1 MNLEPFIV
9 FFALMHLRQVWYK
22 SSRNSIQRWPAS
34 LDQKDAV
41 FLQWTGT
48 GGPIDFKF
56 SSHEISKH
64 TLWLLPPIFS
74 TIHLSKSRGE
84 SHWTMPLL
92 KFDFTLSH
100 QPLVQWHNTLQASS
114 RSSWP
119 SQIYCSL
126 SAGLPLQD
134 LGCTLQTSSLLNR
147 TFSFSSTRGQNTS
160 PLNYTCPLTPSSH
173 HGQREDQYQRK

>member
-1 MNLEPFIV
+1 MLSERKHFLVLCLLLGLVKANMNLEPFIV
-9 FFALMHLRQVWYK
+9 FFALTHLRQVWYK

-56 SSHEISKH
+56 SSHEISRH

-100 QPLVQWHNTLQASS
+100 QPLLQWHNTLQASS

-119 SQIYCSL
+119 SQIHCPS
-126 SAGLPLQD
+126 SAGLPWVL
-134 LGCTLQTSSLLNR
+134 CRTSVAPCR
-147 TFSFSSTRGQNTS
+147 HPPF
-160 PLNYTCPLTPSSH
+160 
-173 HGQREDQYQRK
+173 